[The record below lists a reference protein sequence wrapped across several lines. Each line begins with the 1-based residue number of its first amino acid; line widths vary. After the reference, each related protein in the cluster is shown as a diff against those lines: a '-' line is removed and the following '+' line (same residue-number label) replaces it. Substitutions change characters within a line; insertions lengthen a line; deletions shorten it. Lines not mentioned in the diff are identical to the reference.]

1 MGTFVV
7 IIFTRF
13 SHVIYHYV
21 NLNLFTLIFLFLLQA
36 ASDGSRRDRQLH
48 QVPSLQNGIK
58 YSKSKLASCKTVN
71 LSIDRNKEQG
81 EKSNTGQKAQNGTS
95 SQEVNTGG
103 KENRVVSSFHGS
115 VGLHKEFSMD
125 DEHDVESNEN
135 GAVIIRNQQL
145 APSCDSGTNPLLAQK
160 VVSLSSSREK
170 ETITGCSIASA
181 NTSTFSRAAYHIEHC
196 SSKVLS

>member
-1 MGTFVV
+1 
-7 IIFTRF
+7 
-13 SHVIYHYV
+13 
-21 NLNLFTLIFLFLLQA
+21 
-36 ASDGSRRDRQLH
+36 
-48 QVPSLQNGIK
+48 
-58 YSKSKLASCKTVN
+58 
-71 LSIDRNKEQG
+71 
-81 EKSNTGQKAQNGTS
+81 
-95 SQEVNTGG
+95 
-103 KENRVVSSFHGS
+103 
-115 VGLHKEFSMD
+115 MD

-196 SSKVLS
+196 SSKDLVDLQSRHCDHGDDSSLSGQREIDKILGSDTEPDNLSKRDFCIKKVPLAVKMKKGRKSVIDTSASEVIDTNDAIARTRRRKV